1 MTGDGVVVITPQAYR
16 RLEERLEFLRSV
28 ERKEI
33 ATRIHESLLSDDV
46 SENTEYATAKT
57 EQALVESEIME
68 IRRLLQLAQ
77 VLNDD
82 DIPVDVAGIGSVI
95 TVTNLDDGDNWTFT
109 LVGSVEANPDEDLIS
124 DESPIGLS
132 MVGHK
137 PGDEIVANVPAGV
150 VRYRID
156 SIRK

>member
-1 MTGDGVVVITPQAYR
+1 MTGEAVVVITPQGYR

-28 ERKEI
+28 ERREI
-33 ATRIHESLLSDDV
+33 ASRIHESLQSDDA

-82 DIPVDVAGIGSVI
+82 DIPVDRAGIGSVI
-95 TVTNLDDGDNWTFT
+95 TATNMDDGDTWTFT

-124 DESPIGLS
+124 DESPIGLA
-132 MVGHK
+132 MFGHQ

-150 VRYRID
+150 MRYRID